1 MNQEAQGRYAGR
13 DPAKMLLGMA
23 IGIALGLAVGL
34 ALDNIAIGAGMGVAI
49 GTALGVNF
57 SGRRREPSKAL
68 TVVGVVL
75 LLIGIIVLAIV
86 MSLVYP
92 QWWCDYPVLN
102 LIPGC

>member
-1 MNQEAQGRYAGR
+1 MNQGANTQYAGR
-13 DPAKMLLGMA
+13 DTAKMLLGMA
-23 IGIALGLAVGL
+23 IGIALGLAVGVT
-34 ALDNIAIGAGMGVAI
+34 LDNIAIGAGMGVAI
-49 GTALGVNF
+49 GTALGVSL

-75 LLIGIIVLAIV
+75 LLVGIVVLAIV
-86 MSLVYP
+86 MNLAYP